1 MSVPRLLEQA
11 GCPEHLLDGPIG
23 DIIAIDPLVVHKRTS
38 VIDVMA
44 ALESSPWPVVLT
56 LDHGRHAAITRAD
69 IDLLMPS
76 PATTLARDELV
87 HRVDRV
93 PVSEA
98 IRHATPTVESCSTVG
113 AAIDAMSQAHW
124 RPVVVMEGGRPAGV
138 HTVESLLNALTHEH
152 AHDRIRHRP
161 APARLAA
168 PRSDQAAPAS
178 TVAAKA
184 IPLSTAPHRQPPP
197 RRTAGPGAL
206 YGTRAAAFAMP
217 IALEVDRRRESYD
230 HALRRGNLLS
240 DLASDAGVL
249 MGAARRMVHAT
260 LAVVGRA

>member
-1 MSVPRLLEQA
+1 MSTPKLLDRA
-11 GCPEHLLDGPIG
+11 GCPEHLLDGQIG

-38 VIDVMA
+38 VIDVLA
-44 ALESSPWPVVLT
+44 ALEAGPWPVVLT

-124 RPVVVMEGGRPAGV
+124 RPVVVMEHGRPAGV
-138 HTVESLLNALTHEH
+138 HTVESLLDALTQEH
-152 AHDRIRHRP
+152 AHDRIRHRRSTP
-161 APARLAA
+161 ADLPSDRAGSNSPLVVKPI
-168 PRSDQAAPAS
+168 PRSIAPD
-178 TVAAKA
+178 
-184 IPLSTAPHRQPPP
+184 RWP
-197 RRTAGPGAL
+197 RPRTGPSAL
-206 YGTRAAAFAMP
+206 YGTRASAFAMP

-249 MGAARRMVHAT
+249 MGAARRIVHAT
-260 LAVVGRA
+260 LALVGRA

>member
-1 MSVPRLLEQA
+1 MSTPKLLDRA
-11 GCPEHLLDGPIG
+11 GCPEHLLDGQIG
-23 DIIAIDPLVVHKRTS
+23 DVIAIDPLVVHKRTS

-44 ALESSPWPVVLT
+44 ALEAGPWPVVLT

-124 RPVVVMEGGRPAGV
+124 RPVVVIEDGRPAGV

-152 AHDRIRHRP
+152 AHDRIRDRRSTP
-161 APARLAA
+161 ADLPSDRAGSNSPLAVK
-168 PRSDQAAPAS
+168 P
-178 TVAAKA
+178 
-184 IPLSTAPHRQPPP
+184 IPLSIAPDRRSRP
-197 RRTAGPGAL
+197 RTGPSAL
-206 YGTRAAAFAMP
+206 YGTRASAFAMP

-260 LAVVGRA
+260 LALVGRA